1 MTRYPKVSQVVRHV
15 VEPGRT
21 MWRDFEN
28 AKIEDVSECRA
39 TARQRMV
46 KRMVRQDLIASDRCR
61 MRYPKV
67 SQVVRDV
74 TDAGTTVPWHFENA
88 KIQDILE
95 FRATAR

>member
-1 MTRYPKVSQVVRHV
+1 VQGRSEATDGQTDGTTR
-15 VEPGRT
+15 
-21 MWRDFEN
+21 FN
-28 AKIEDVSECRA
+28 
-39 TARQRMV
+39 
-46 KRMVRQDLIASDRCR
+46 ASDRCR

-88 KIQDILE
+88 KIQDISE